1 MVYFDTAYML
11 KCYLNEPGA
20 AAVRDVARAAAGL
33 ASSEFAC
40 AEFFSGLHRHRQE
53 NRLSD
58 RAIGRVIEWFDSD
71 RDSGVW
77 NFFPVSPEII
87 QDVRQ
92 AFLAMPG
99 TMRLRAGDAVH
110 LATARK
116 NGLKAIYTNDR
127 NLLLAADHF
136 GLEARNVIE

>member
-20 AAVRDVARAAAGL
+20 AAVRNLARAAPGL
-33 ASSEFAC
+33 ASSEWAC

-58 RAIGRVIEWFDSD
+58 LAIGQVIEWFDSD
-71 RDSGVW
+71 RASGVW

-87 QDVRQ
+87 LDVRH
-92 AFLAMPG
+92 AFQTLPL
-99 TMRLRAGDAVH
+99 TLRLRAGDAVH

-116 NGLKAIYTNDR
+116 NGLKTIYTNDR
-127 NLLLAADHF
+127 NMLMAAENF